1 MKSRKLVFF
10 LHFIIF
16 SFAFLSSSSLKEST
30 PNNCPNYF
38 ILNFSKIFSEKNISK
53 PLSIWTKEYTYSDLS
68 KIFSEFPYFITTSKN
83 GVISII
89 SKNKTLFSI
98 DFSKKM
104 YKTNFN
110 QENIIKGDNVILP
123 MEGKLNENTL

>member
-53 PLSIWTKEYTYSDLS
+53 PLSIWTKEYTYSD
-68 KIFSEFPYFITTSKN
+68 FIGYDGQSYIN
-83 GVISII
+83 GLVEITPVEGGY
-89 SKNKTLFSI
+89 KVVKTLKSN
-98 DFSKKM
+98 KM
-104 YKTNFN
+104 
-110 QENIIKGDNVILP
+110 
-123 MEGKLNENTL
+123 